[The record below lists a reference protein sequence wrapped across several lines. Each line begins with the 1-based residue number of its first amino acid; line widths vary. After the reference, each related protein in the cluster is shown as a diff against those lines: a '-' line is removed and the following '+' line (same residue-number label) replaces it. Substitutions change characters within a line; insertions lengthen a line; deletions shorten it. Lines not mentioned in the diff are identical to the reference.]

1 MLYDEIE
8 IERKNF
14 FIKSKLK
21 KNYGIQSS
29 INLISKNVIEIEKK
43 KKIDW
48 KKSQTKGKK
57 NRIVFYGENTIKS
70 FFY

>member
-8 IERKNF
+8 IERKKKI
-14 FIKSKLK
+14 IKSKLK

-29 INLISKNVIEIEKK
+29 INLMSKNVIEIEKK

-48 KKSQTKGKK
+48 KKSQTQREKKIIIVYSVLWGK
-57 NRIVFYGENTIKS
+57 IQ
-70 FFY
+70 

>member
-8 IERKNF
+8 IERKKK

-21 KNYGIQSS
+21 KNYGIQS
-29 INLISKNVIEIEKK
+29 SKNVIEIEKK

-57 NRIVFYGENTIKS
+57 NHYSV
-70 FFY
+70 

>member
-8 IERKNF
+8 IERKKK

-29 INLISKNVIEIEKK
+29 INLMSKNVIEIEKK

-57 NRIVFYGENTIKS
+57 KS
-70 FFY
+70 L